1 MFKTTLLIAAI
12 GVFLSA
18 CNHAETTRITP
29 AKTDE
34 RGVLNLKTEFYDS
47 NGEPTILM
55 PTKTWYQDSA
65 AIEEVVIISRATD
78 TAGRTTVSY
87 PIESYK
93 YIDLKNKYWAEYK
106 TFSDT
111 ARITRSGVL
120 SDSLFIG
127 HGWAFHINGL
137 QMKSEPE
144 VLADTVIGMVKYMRI
159 KFEKLKSKRTDTYVI
174 GYLRYDNKCKL
185 FSLEKKFSS
194 KVNCTMTRYDDFREG
209 SLKPFASTELEFLS
223 DTLSENELKIFD
235 AWERYARS
243 NPVQN

>member
-1 MFKTTLLIAAI
+1 MIRPVHFCGCLACR
-12 GVFLSA
+12 SA
-18 CNHAETTRITP
+18 RRKRNLWQRNVCNI
-29 AKTDE
+29 
-34 RGVLNLKTEFYDS
+34 
-47 NGEPTILM
+47 
-55 PTKTWYQDSA
+55 
-65 AIEEVVIISRATD
+65 
-78 TAGRTTVSY
+78 
-87 PIESYK
+87 
-93 YIDLKNKYWAEYK
+93 
-106 TFSDT
+106 
-111 ARITRSGVL
+111 
-120 SDSLFIG
+120 
-127 HGWAFHINGL
+127 
-137 QMKSEPE
+137 
-144 VLADTVIGMVKYMRI
+144 VKPVANMRI